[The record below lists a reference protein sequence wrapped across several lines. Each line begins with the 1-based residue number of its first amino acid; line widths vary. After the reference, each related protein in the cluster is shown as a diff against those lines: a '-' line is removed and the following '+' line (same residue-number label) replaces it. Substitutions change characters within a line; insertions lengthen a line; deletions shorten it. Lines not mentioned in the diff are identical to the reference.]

1 MSQQNSDLEWEFPE
15 GYVASLWKFAKYFNI
30 PIQLWSYFA
39 GDAFLEFGFHSLFDT
54 YVHKM

>member
-30 PIQLWSYFA
+30 PIQLRSYFA
-39 GDAFLEFGFHSLFDT
+39 GDAFLEFVFHSLFDT
-54 YVHKM
+54 